1 MIKLKANLNKVAD
14 PQGHL
19 VYLDQSQ
26 SMLTLTLK
34 CNEDRPGGLTVLKK
48 VHIVSLNLIDQLSTQ
63 FSSTQLS
70 EE

>member
-48 VHIVSLNLIDQLSTQ
+48 VHIVSLKSN
-63 FSSTQLS
+63 
-70 EE
+70 